1 MLFQVLFYNG
11 KEALRE
17 VVQNAEMYPIRGL
30 FKFNDFFQD
39 IDKFYDGNV
48 IDLGI
53 STGWDG
59 LDKYYK
65 VTKMFFHNGN
75 NVEIKCPYY
84 FSFIG
89 TKLIYIIVSDCTDAS
104 TN

>member
-1 MLFQVLFYNG
+1 MYLFQVLFYSG

-17 VVQNAEMYPIRGL
+17 AVENAEMYPIRGL

-39 IDKFYDGNV
+39 IDKFYNGNV

-53 STGWDG
+53 STGWEG

-65 VTKMFFHNGN
+65 VMNFF
-75 NVEIKCPYY
+75 
-84 FSFIG
+84 
-89 TKLIYIIVSDCTDAS
+89 II
-104 TN
+104 